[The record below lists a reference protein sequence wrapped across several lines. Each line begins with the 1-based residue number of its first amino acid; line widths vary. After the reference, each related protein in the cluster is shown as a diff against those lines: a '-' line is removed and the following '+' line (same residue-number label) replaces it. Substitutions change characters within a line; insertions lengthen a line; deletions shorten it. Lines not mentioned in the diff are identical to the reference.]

1 MQSSNLRPMSRPS
14 SDGSSGSESNSSS
27 DSEGSSS
34 DESIPELEK
43 QQDTEPKVE
52 GSIKKNNTSKSSPES
67 SLWYENIPPLITGK
81 QRGAIS
87 TGNHSLIEGSSSS
100 DSSSSSGSDS
110 DSDTDDED
118 SRTGNNLRSNNT
130 AKSSFQIRMSYTQA
144 LDEKNRAAQLL
155 ADYAEKNK
163 PKTSGSDRKW
173 LESMLRNG
181 TLSDKVAAMALLI
194 QQSPVT
200 SLSTIDQL
208 LNMTKKQ
215 QSREALLSVEA
226 ARDLFLSNLLPDRK
240 LRRFHENNLDPNQIS
255 DLHRVYFYFEDCIK

>member
-1 MQSSNLRPMSRPS
+1 
-14 SDGSSGSESNSSS
+14 
-27 DSEGSSS
+27 
-34 DESIPELEK
+34 
-43 QQDTEPKVE
+43 
-52 GSIKKNNTSKSSPES
+52 
-67 SLWYENIPPLITGK
+67 
-81 QRGAIS
+81 
-87 TGNHSLIEGSSSS
+87 
-100 DSSSSSGSDS
+100 
-110 DSDTDDED
+110 
-118 SRTGNNLRSNNT
+118 
-130 AKSSFQIRMSYTQA
+130 MSYTQA

-155 ADYAEKNK
+155 ADHAEKNK

-208 LNMTKKQ
+208 LSMTKKQ

-255 DLHRVYFYFEDCIK
+255 DLHRVYFYFEDCIKERYAAFVDVLESGLTDTLPYFKRSCLNGVYALLNGKPELEQRLLRVLINKLGDPDRQVASKVVYLTQQLLFNHPMMKLPVVTAVEELLYRPNIAKKVNIMPLYF